1 MGRVSQ
7 RGAFVVRVFV
17 KVKNKKSV
25 KLFAFILRY
34 TNAALKIC
42 QYICIHIKIM
52 CCKFHIKS
60 PFIF

>member
-42 QYICIHIKIM
+42 QYSYSHQNNM
-52 CCKFHIKS
+52 LEVSH
-60 PFIF
+60 